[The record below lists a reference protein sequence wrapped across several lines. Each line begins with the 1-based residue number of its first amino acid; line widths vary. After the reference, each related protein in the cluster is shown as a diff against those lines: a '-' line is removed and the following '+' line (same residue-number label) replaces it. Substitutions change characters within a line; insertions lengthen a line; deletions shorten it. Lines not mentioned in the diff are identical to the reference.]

1 MAGPKSFI
9 SEVKVELQK
18 ASWPWEP
25 KEKGMKKYKELVD
38 STMIVIIAMLLL
50 SGYVAGWD
58 FLLNVVLGFI
68 FKTPAP
74 VIAPLS

>member
-1 MAGPKSFI
+1 MLGKTRNFI

-38 STMIVIIAMLLL
+38 STLIVLIAMLLL
-50 SGYVAGWD
+50 AGYVALWD
-58 FLLNVVLGFI
+58 SLMLIIVTFLS
-68 FKTPAP
+68 K
-74 VIAPLS
+74 